1 MAEQMKESGIQWIG
15 AIPYNWNVERI
26 KHIIQNNDNGIKVG
40 PFGSALTNEVV
51 SSDEGKYKVYGQ
63 SNLIRKD
70 FSYGDNYVSEQN
82 YKRLINYEVLPND
95 IAVSMMGTIGKCSVV
110 PGNIEPGIMDSHLIK
125 IRLSQ
130 KMLPRYFEYAYE
142 SDMGYSQLLINSK
155 GSIMNGLNST
165 IVKGLYIPVPEII
178 EQQAIVDFLDKEC
191 AQIDSIAT
199 DLEKQIALLQ
209 QYKKSL
215 ITETVTKGLDKSVP
229 MKDTGVEWI
238 GEIPVGWELSRI
250 KYLTDNHHPYP
261 IGDGDHGMIKADD
274 YLTEGIP
281 YIRVLN
287 LTWGSGLNLENLV
300 FISKEMNS
308 LIKNSELKPNDILI
322 AKTGATIGKTAIVP
336 DSLPVSNTTSHVGK
350 ITLANVHDAKYFYYV
365 MTSSIVQKQI
375 QDISAMQSTRP
386 ELGIEGLKNLILTV
400 PPFDIQQHIARFL
413 DDHCAK
419 IDRVLHE
426 KGKQLSVIK
435 QHKKSLIYEYV
446 TGKKRVKEVR

>member
-191 AQIDSIAT
+191 AQIDSIAA
-199 DLEKQIALLQ
+199 DLEKQIELLQ

-215 ITETVTKGLDKSVP
+215 ITETVTKGLDKSAP
-229 MKDTGVEWI
+229 MKDSGNSIIGSINCCYTTKKLKYIVETPI
-238 GEIPVGWELSRI
+238 
-250 KYLTDNHHPYP
+250 TDGPHETP
-261 IGDGDHGMIKADD
+261 ALVDD
-274 YLTEGIP
+274 GIP
-281 YIRVLN
+281 FLSAESVKNGILDFEYKRGYISESDHKFFCKKIKPQKNDVFIVKSGATTGNVGIVTVDQEFSIWSPLALIRCDDKTVLQKFIYYCVSSNYFKHEIEQAWSYGTQQNIGMGVIEN
-287 LTWGSGLNLENLV
+287 LTVVIPPIDEQ
-300 FISKEMNS
+300 KR
-308 LIKNSELKPNDILI
+308 
-322 AKTGATIGKTAIVP
+322 IV
-336 DSLPVSNTTSHVGK
+336 H
-350 ITLANVHDAKYFYYV
+350 Y
-365 MTSSIVQKQI
+365 
-375 QDISAMQSTRP
+375 
-386 ELGIEGLKNLILTV
+386 
-400 PPFDIQQHIARFL
+400 L
-413 DDHCAK
+413 DDVLASMDEMT
-419 IDRVLHE
+419 ID
-426 KGKQLSVIK
+426 KTKQLEIIQ